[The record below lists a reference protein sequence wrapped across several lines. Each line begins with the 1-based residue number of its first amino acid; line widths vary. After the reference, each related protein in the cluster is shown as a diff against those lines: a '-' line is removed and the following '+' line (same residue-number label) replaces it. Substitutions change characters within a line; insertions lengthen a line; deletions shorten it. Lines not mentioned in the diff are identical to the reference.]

1 MEVLRELEKY
11 ALDHGLPIIGPER
24 GAILAEAVRNRD
36 PRLVLELGTLI
47 GYSTI
52 IIGREMRWGSKII
65 TVEEDSDEA
74 VLAKRNIRKAGLK
87 PEVEVLVGRAGAVIA
102 GLRGCFDF
110 VFLDADHREFIDY
123 LRLLEDGR
131 IRSGAVLFADNA
143 GIYAGLMKKYLDHVR
158 RSGLYESRYV
168 QVGFDGVE
176 ISVKL

>member
-1 MEVLRELEKY
+1 MDVLRGLEKY
-11 ALDHGLPIIGPER
+11 ALDRGLPIIGPEKA
-24 GAILAEAVRNRD
+24 AILAEAVRKTN

-52 IIGREMRWGSKII
+52 VMGREMCWGSKII

-87 PEVEVLVGRAGAVIA
+87 PEVEVLVGDAKLLIK

-110 VFLDADHREFIDY
+110 VFLDADHREFIYY
-123 LRLLEDGR
+123 LHLLEDGR
-131 IRSGAVLFADNA
+131 IRRGTVLFADNA
-143 GIYAGLMKKYLDHVR
+143 RIYGGLMKKYLDHVR
-158 RSGLYESRYV
+158 RSGLYESQYI

-176 ISVKL
+176 ISVRL